1 MHTHPLLIHL
11 GKEKAVADATAF
23 TGMKSHSGRT
33 ASTVW
38 VLLVGLLTCMFR
50 RIARQRIPFAFPVA
64 PLQRPVTCFR
74 RKRACSIL
82 TATESNRM
90 NPLRRVQR
98 IETCSGFTPDSLV
111 QPNKMRVPLESGV
124 AHVPQKPEQYEVI
137 PLENYFTLTALY
149 AGISSFVNAG
159 LCGKRDFWP
168 NTAWFNQHWA
178 IYYNSSPAWYW
189 TGVAPKII

>member
-1 MHTHPLLIHL
+1 
-11 GKEKAVADATAF
+11 
-23 TGMKSHSGRT
+23 
-33 ASTVW
+33 
-38 VLLVGLLTCMFR
+38 
-50 RIARQRIPFAFPVA
+50 
-64 PLQRPVTCFR
+64 
-74 RKRACSIL
+74 
-82 TATESNRM
+82 M

-159 LCGKRDFWP
+159 LCGKRDF
-168 NTAWFNQHWA
+168 
-178 IYYNSSPAWYW
+178 
-189 TGVAPKII
+189 